1 MRRILVLGGGGFL
14 GAPVCARLGTGAG
27 GTVLLRGERSPG
39 HALTADLATVSVDT
53 LARQLTALA
62 PDAVVNCAGVVAGSA
77 SELCAVN
84 ARGPAVLAE
93 AMAMATPAARL
104 VHLGSAAEYGPAA
117 AGTALSEQAAARP
130 VGVYGASKLAGTL
143 AVTGSGLDAVVLRVF
158 NPVGA
163 GASRAGLPGRLAAA
177 FRDAPPHGTVRTG
190 SLAAYRDFVDVTDVA
205 EAVALAASAPG
216 PLPPVVNI
224 GSGRAT
230 LARTLAAELAEV
242 AGFTG
247 RIEESGA
254 RSPRSAEIDW
264 HEADIALAVH
274 ILGWHPTRT
283 LHSAL
288 TSLWQAA
295 APPLA
300 HPEDPAPARPT
311 PHRPPPKAAPL
322 PAVTD
327 LLPRTAYPDGTTARP
342 PAPGPGSPPTTGPA
356 RPTTAESDPAPAQR
370 HDATHQPHTDV
381 TGTSVRLP
389 VPGPGSPPTTGP
401 ARPTTA
407 KSDPDQTQRQDATH
421 QPHINAT
428 ADAVRPP
435 APGPGGPPTTGPA
448 RPTTAKSAPDQT
460 QRHDATHQPHT
471 DVAVGTVRP
480 APPGPAPAGS
490 GRRLGGV
497 GATTRPA
504 PPGGLTN
511 LPPAQSSPPA
521 VTPPK
526 SPGAALTA
534 PTRAPRGRDD
544 SEVRALLWD
553 SAAGP
558 ALPPGASEVRPLLW
572 DSAAGPAL
580 PPGAR

>member
-14 GAPVCARLGTGAG
+14 GAPVCARLGKGTGS
-27 GTVLLRGERSPG
+27 TVLLRGERSPG

-93 AMAMATPAARL
+93 AMALATPAARL

-117 AGTALSEQAAARP
+117 AGTALSERAAARP

-274 ILGWHPTRT
+274 ILGWRPTRT
-283 LHSAL
+283 LRSAL

-311 PHRPPPKAAPL
+311 ALRPPPKPAVTDYRPLPESGPL

-327 LLPRTAYPDGTTARP
+327 LLPRTAP
-342 PAPGPGSPPTTGPA
+342 PEGA
-356 RPTTAESDPAPAQR
+356 
-370 HDATHQPHTDV
+370 
-381 TGTSVRLP
+381 
-389 VPGPGSPPTTGP
+389 
-401 ARPTTA
+401 
-407 KSDPDQTQRQDATH
+407 
-421 QPHINAT
+421 
-428 ADAVRPP
+428 AVRPP
-435 APGPGGPPTTGPA
+435 APDPDGPPTTGPA
-448 RPTTAKSAPDQT
+448 RATTAKSAPSRA
-460 QRHDATHQPHT
+460 QRHNTADQPHT
-471 DVAVGTVRP
+471 DAAAGTARP
-480 APPGPAPAGS
+480 APPDPAPAGS
-490 GRRLGGV
+490 GRRLGV
-497 GATTRPA
+497 VDATTRPA
-504 PPGGLTN
+504 PPGGLTD
-511 LPPAQSSPPA
+511 LPPAA
-521 VTPPK
+521 
-526 SPGAALTA
+526 A
-534 PTRAPRGRDD
+534 PTRAPRGPGD

-558 ALPPGASEVRPLLW
+558 ALPPGAR
-572 DSAAGPAL
+572 
-580 PPGAR
+580 